1 MKKKLVISFN
11 KKIQEELLVDLISS
25 ILKYL
30 YKNRRNFF
38 LDDVLI
44 DKNKYYFV
52 FSGNENDKI
61 LIENINRYVDI
72 QDYSYYVQDQ
82 KELKEEPGLD

>member
-72 QDYSYYVQDQ
+72 QDYSYYV
-82 KELKEEPGLD
+82 

>member
-11 KKIQEELLVDLISS
+11 KKFREELLVDLISS
-25 ILKYL
+25 ILKNL
-30 YKNRRNFF
+30 YKNKRNFF

-52 FSGNENDKI
+52 FSGNKNDKI
-61 LIENINRYVDI
+61 LIEKINRYVDI
-72 QDYSYYVQDQ
+72 QDYKYCV
-82 KELKEEPGLD
+82 

>member
-11 KKIQEELLVDLISS
+11 KKFQEELLVDLISS
-25 ILKYL
+25 ILKDL

-72 QDYSYYVQDQ
+72 QDYSYYVWD
-82 KELKEEPGLD
+82 

>member
-52 FSGNENDKI
+52 FSGNENGKI
-61 LIENINRYVDI
+61 LIKKVNRYVDI
-72 QDYSYYVQDQ
+72 QDYNYCV
-82 KELKEEPGLD
+82 

>member
-25 ILKYL
+25 ILKDL
-30 YKNRRNFF
+30 YKNRRKFF

-44 DKNKYYFV
+44 DKNKYHFV

-61 LIENINRYVDI
+61 LIEKINRYVDI
-72 QDYSYYVQDQ
+72 QDYRYCV
-82 KELKEEPGLD
+82 